1 MIRFSIF
8 EPFAQSN
15 AKFCVIM
22 KCSRRLV
29 KRDNSYMFYKM
40 LHLMKDSNPK
50 YFDKTYFLKNAMR
63 LLVQPKNLYKK
74 RWKN

>member
-1 MIRFSIF
+1 
-8 EPFAQSN
+8 
-15 AKFCVIM
+15 
-22 KCSRRLV
+22 
-29 KRDNSYMFYKM
+29 
-40 LHLMKDSNPK
+40 MKDSNPK